1 MSSGDTAWV
10 LVSTALVFFMIPGLA
25 LFYGGMTRRKNVL
38 STLMQCIIVVCLMS
52 VQWVLLGYTLA
63 FGPDSGF
70 GILGNLDFIC
80 LRNVGF
86 NAFNEYSKTI
96 PHLAFMI
103 FQCMFAIITPALVIG
118 ALAER
123 IKFSS
128 FCIFS
133 LLWATFV
140 YDPIAHWIW
149 GAGGWL
155 KELGGLDFAGG
166 MVVHGSSG
174 FAALVVCILIGRRVG
189 YQEQPFRP
197 HNLPFTVLGAGMLWF
212 GWFGFNG
219 GSALEASGLA
229 VNAFVNTNIA
239 AAVAALTWAIWEW
252 QKHGAPTMLGL
263 VTGIIAGL
271 GAITPACG
279 YVRPLAAIPIGILAG
294 IFSFLAVTKLKAKL
308 GYDDS
313 LDVFGVHGIC
323 GVWGTIATGLFA
335 EKAINAAG
343 ANGFLFGN
351 VKLLLIQGLYVAVT
365 ICYSVAVTWVLY
377 KFVEAFMG
385 MRVEKKDE
393 IIGLDLTQHHESAY
407 TVVE

>member
-1 MSSGDTAWV
+1 MNSGDTAWV
-10 LVSTALVFFMIPGLA
+10 LVSTALVFFMVPGLA
-25 LFYGGMTRRKNVL
+25 FFYGGMTRRKNVL
-38 STLMQCIIVVCLMS
+38 STLMQCLVVVCLIS
-52 VQWVLLGYTLA
+52 VQWVLFGYTLA

-80 LRNVGF
+80 LRNVDF
-86 NAFNEYSKTI
+86 NPFNEYSKTI

-118 ALAER
+118 AFAER

-174 FAALVVCILIGRRVG
+174 FAALVVCVLIGKRIGFERRT
-189 YQEQPFRP
+189 FAP
-197 HNLPFTVLGAGMLWF
+197 HNLPLTVLGACMLWF
-212 GWFGFNG
+212 GWFGFNA
-219 GSALEASGLA
+219 GSALEAGGLA
-229 VNAFVNTNIA
+229 VNAFVSTNIS
-239 AAVAALTWAIWEW
+239 AAVAAMTWVIWEW

-279 YVRPLAAIPIGILAG
+279 YVTPLMAIPIGIFAG
-294 IFSFLAVTKLKAKL
+294 AFSFIGVTKLKPKL

-313 LDVFGVHGIC
+313 LDVFGVHGVC

-335 EKAINAAG
+335 QKAINAAG
-343 ANGFLFGN
+343 VNGFLFGN
-351 VKLLLIQGLYVAVT
+351 VRLLLIQGLYVIVT
-365 ICYSVAVTWVLY
+365 ISYAVVVTWILY
-377 KFVEAFMG
+377 KFVDAFMG
-385 MRVEKKDE
+385 MRVEEKGE
-393 IIGLDLTQHHESAY
+393 IVGLDLTQHHESAY

>member
-1 MSSGDTAWV
+1 MTRLASKLQNNILDISNNPREVNCMNSGDTAWV
-10 LVSTALVFFMIPGLA
+10 SVSTALVFFMVPGLA

-38 STLMQCIIVVCLMS
+38 STLMQCIIVVCLIS
-52 VQWVLLGYTLA
+52 VQWVLFGYTLA

-86 NAFNEYSKTI
+86 NPFNEYSKTI

-118 ALAER
+118 AFAER

-174 FAALVVCILIGRRVG
+174 FAALVVCLLIGQRVG
-189 YQEQPFRP
+189 YQR
-197 HNLPFTVLGAGMLWF
+197 T
-212 GWFGFNG
+212 
-219 GSALEASGLA
+219 
-229 VNAFVNTNIA
+229 AFPA
-239 AAVAALTWAIWEW
+239 A
-252 QKHGAPTMLGL
+252 
-263 VTGIIAGL
+263 
-271 GAITPACG
+271 
-279 YVRPLAAIPIGILAG
+279 
-294 IFSFLAVTKLKAKL
+294 
-308 GYDDS
+308 
-313 LDVFGVHGIC
+313 
-323 GVWGTIATGLFA
+323 
-335 EKAINAAG
+335 
-343 ANGFLFGN
+343 
-351 VKLLLIQGLYVAVT
+351 
-365 ICYSVAVTWVLY
+365 
-377 KFVEAFMG
+377 
-385 MRVEKKDE
+385 
-393 IIGLDLTQHHESAY
+393 
-407 TVVE
+407 